1 MKGVFPFR
9 KIESDSRV
17 WGSSPCIMST
27 TRMAMSHMEEPR
39 TRRLLK
45 GEGGEGRGEE
55 GGGRGRGR
63 EGEGGGRGRGEEG
76 EGRGRGRVMVRK
88 GIGREGEGGR
98 GKVKEREGERGGS
111 GREEGII
118 IQTEVVQT
126 LAGRSN

>member
-63 EGEGGGRGRGEEG
+63 EGEGGRRGRKGEGEGEGEEG
-76 EGRGRGRVMVRK
+76 DREGGGGRERK
-88 GIGREGEGGR
+88 G
-98 GKVKEREGERGGS
+98 EGERRRKRRKWKRGWYYN
-111 GREEGII
+111 
-118 IQTEVVQT
+118 TD
-126 LAGRSN
+126 